1 VHDTGAVNKRGG
13 IKTAYIERSILPG
26 DMTPEIHSAVKKDIP
41 KNYNASEN
49 NSVQFAKK
57 NCDPSEHVRST
68 YEARTEHVRSTY
80 GARWENTAKVS
91 SLELRNSNLL
101 MEPLK

>member
-1 VHDTGAVNKRGG
+1 MHDTGAVNKRRG
-13 IKTAYIERSILPG
+13 IKTAYIEGSILPG
-26 DMTPEIHSAVKKDIP
+26 DMTPGAVKKDIP
-41 KNYNASEN
+41 KNYYASAN

>member
-1 VHDTGAVNKRGG
+1 MLDFAGGHDPRNPQRCEKN
-13 IKTAYIERSILPG
+13 
-26 DMTPEIHSAVKKDIP
+26 IP
-41 KNYNASEN
+41 KHYYANED

-68 YEARTEHVRSTY
+68 YGARTEHVRGTY

>member
-1 VHDTGAVNKRGG
+1 MHATGAVNKRRG
-13 IKTAYIERSILPG
+13 IKTACIECSILPG

-41 KNYNASEN
+41 KHYYASED

-91 SLELRNSNLL
+91 SLELRKSNLL